1 MSSPGWVP
9 GTETEGRC
17 SSWPALA
24 GAWAWGEPAERWRRT
39 WWACCL
45 QSSAG
50 CCCWRTP
57 QSACWAWVGGTGRGA
72 AAHYNWR
79 NWTPRG
85 FQASDDPQG
94 VWWSWAELSTL
105 WAELS
110 CWIHCTECSGRGW
123 MRWCLPRTP
132 GRKSWKKI
140 GYYGPEALC
149 TEQDCLEECLLLQNK
164 AGLS

>member
-50 CCCWRTP
+50 CCCWRAP
-57 QSACWAWVGGTGRGA
+57 RSACWAWVGGTGRGA

-94 VWWSWAELSTL
+94 VWWSWAELEAENSNTDL
-105 WAELS
+105 RAGPVIRQHLTNSVPQLVLNSGNSVTIEPQGQTTSATQCWNHKTFNWAPVS
-110 CWIHCTECSGRGW
+110 
-123 MRWCLPRTP
+123 
-132 GRKSWKKI
+132 
-140 GYYGPEALC
+140 
-149 TEQDCLEECLLLQNK
+149 
-164 AGLS
+164 